1 MGAKKLFKNEFVRDF
16 STLLSGAL
24 IASALP
30 LVFSPFISRLFT
42 PIQFG
47 VLGVVTAILSS
58 LSNVAG
64 GRYDLA
70 VMLPE
75 KNEDSTSLVH
85 LGSLISLIV
94 AIVGF
99 LVLLLGNSFILEELK
114 IQSLGWYSLLIPLLL
129 WFMAIYKPFNF
140 WMNRNRMYKQNSIA
154 KITQGVSISVCTLIL
169 GYIQL
174 EQGLV
179 LGYFLGW
186 LAYISVIVFM
196 VHQSGGFTFQISLP
210 NIQKVAREY
219 SDFPKYNVVSSFL
232 NDSAS
237 YMAVFVITFLFSAE
251 ETGYYNFSRQYLF
264 VPLSLLS
271 ITLSN
276 VYFQRIASKIN
287 KKESLLKE
295 FKIVSMLLISVS
307 TLSILTIYFFGE
319 WIFTLVFGDDWTY
332 SGKISAVLIV
342 GFAAKF
348 MVSPFGQLIIALK
361 QLKLALVFPIVYF
374 GLMLSLY
381 FMSEQPFEQFL
392 KYLVSF
398 EVVSYLIYL
407 GVAVYCL
414 SDYESKI
421 RSSIG

>member
-30 LVFSPFISRLFT
+30 LIFSPFISRLFT
-42 PIQFG
+42 PVQFG

-85 LGSLISLIV
+85 LGSIISLFV
-94 AIVGF
+94 ALIGLAALF
-99 LVLLLGNSFILEELK
+99 FGNSFILEELK
-114 IQSLGWYSLLIPLLL
+114 IQSLGWYSLLIPVLL

-140 WMNRNRMYKQNSIA
+140 WMNRNRMYKQNSVA
-154 KITQGVSISVCTLIL
+154 KITQGVSISVFTLIL

-186 LAYISVIVFM
+186 LVYISVIIYM
-196 VHQSGGFTFQISLP
+196 VHQSGNFTFHISIP
-210 NIQKVAREY
+210 DIKRVAKEY
-219 SDFPKYNVVSSFL
+219 RDFPRFNVVSSFL

-271 ITLSN
+271 VTLSN

-287 KKESLLKE
+287 KRESLKKE
-295 FKIVSMLLISVS
+295 FKIVSVLLISVS
-307 TLSILTIYFFGE
+307 ILSIVTIFFFGE
-319 WIFTLVFGDDWTY
+319 WIFNLVFGEDWSY
-332 SGKISAVLIV
+332 SGKISAVLII

-381 FMSEQPFEQFL
+381 FMPEQPFEQFL

-398 EVVSYLIYL
+398 EVISYLIYL

-414 SDYESKI
+414 SDYENKI
-421 RSSIG
+421 SSSVS